1 MLILESSMLLLC
13 LLLSYC
19 PQIWMAAGHG
29 RSRERDDGDNVACF
43 WPKNLLALLG
53 VKAEA

>member
-1 MLILESSMLLLC
+1 MLLLC

-43 WPKNLLALLG
+43 WPNLLLVVLLLG